1 MDSESSLTGLEDVLI
16 SHQSHT
22 SSNPEDCSLAQQ
34 HHSASQVPDPAA
46 GQVFPSSMTPI
57 DKLYSM
63 QNSYFSSNECECL
76 GAAN

>member
-22 SSNPEDCSLAQQ
+22 SSNPEDGTLA
-34 HHSASQVPDPAA
+34 HHHHPTAATDPVS
-46 GQVFPSSMTPI
+46 GPVFSTSMTPI

-63 QNSYFSSNECECL
+63 
-76 GAAN
+76 